1 MIGKTLRA
9 LGAAFLVGTATVAVA
24 SLGATQVAEAGTVR
38 PSVGKPLNDALAL
51 AKDGKTSA
59 ALAKVREAESVS
71 DLTQSERDTIAQTK
85 NYILAKSGDPSV
97 YENMIASGQGSA
109 TVAKELLSAHYN
121 ARQYGKVIADDQ
133 ILRRFN
139 ALDAQSQMVIAQAY
153 YLSGNYSGAI
163 KYLREIMGGGGS
175 QQQLE
180 LLMNCASK
188 VGDEASVRTAA
199 ERLIL
204 GGKPQYWVYLLGSA
218 DRTKGLTD
226 HETLDIYRLRMLTNS
241 MRNGDD
247 YSNATQLAIQLG
259 FPAEGQT
266 IQQKG
271 FSAKVLSGTRQQR
284 LLTMATTQA
293 AQAQT
298 DLAKTAAAAAKA
310 PTGEP
315 LVKLGEAYWGMGRYQ
330 DALNSVQSGIQK
342 GVTDKNTAEM
352 ALGLAYVGLKD
363 YAKAAKAFEAADGD
377 DKAAV
382 ISRLWSVYARSH

>member
-9 LGAAFLVGTATVAVA
+9 LGAAFLVGTASVAIAGVA
-24 SLGATQVAEAGTVR
+24 TTQMAQAGTVR
-38 PSVGKPLNDALAL
+38 PAVGKPLQEALDL
-51 AKDGKTSA
+51 AKDGKINA
-59 ALAKVREAESVS
+59 ALAKVKEAESVS
-71 DLTQSERDTIAQTK
+71 DLTSAERDTIAQMK

-109 TVAKELLSAHYN
+109 AVAKELLSAHYN
-121 ARQYGKVIADDQ
+121 ARQYGKVIQDEEV
-133 ILRRFN
+133 LRRFS

-163 KYLREIMGGGGS
+163 KYLHGIMGGGGT

-188 VGDEASVRTAA
+188 VGDEDSVRTAA

-204 GGKPQYWVYLLGSA
+204 QGKPQYWVYFLGSA
-218 DRTKGLTD
+218 DRTKGLSD
-226 HETLDIYRLRMLTNS
+226 HQTLDIYRLRLMTGS
-241 MRNGDD
+241 MRNADD
-247 YSNATQLAIQLG
+247 YSLATQLAIQMG
-259 FPAEGQT
+259 FPAEAQA

-271 FSAKVLSGTRQQR
+271 FDTKALSGARQQR
-284 LLTMATTQA
+284 LLDMAKTQA
-293 AQAQT
+293 TQT
-298 DLAKTAAAAAKA
+298 QTGLAKTAAAAAKA

-330 DALNSVQSGIQK
+330 DSLNAVQAGIQK

-352 ALGLAYVGLKD
+352 ALGFAYVGLKNFPQ
-363 YAKAAKAFEAADGD
+363 AAKAFAAADGNG
-377 DKAAV
+377 AAQV